1 MDMYQQYIITKL
13 SNMQNYQIN
22 IYMRI
27 QNII

>member
-13 SNMQNYQIN
+13 SNMQNYQILV
-22 IYMRI
+22 IIII